1 MVRSKLIKIQ
11 VIFFF
16 LLTLT
21 FIQIFYIYP
30 ARAQASYIFESW
42 FGWILFLAVG
52 IGLIILSFIFAMNV
66 RLSKILFRL
75 GAISLVIGLVVAE
88 TGYAFPLLAKE
99 VDISYEKCKTIE
111 WGNLPYA
118 AACIVT
124 GYVPTSLSETNMEPT
139 SLSETNME
147 FVLINFWLT
156 MLIILFILIYI
167 FYDLTNSSGIIGIE
181 SAKRVISFGFGFL
194 AFRGFLASQIVN
206 FLSYG
211 LFGVALIVINFIIL
225 GGLFAYANR
234 FFSKYELIE
243 KTVERRGAMKTAGAV
258 LKEFLINVKNA
269 PDPLEYFIN
278 NAMPQKTLFDML
290 GIVDEY
296 NELVSYATNKQNKE
310 FLQLLENILK
320 KLK

>member
-124 GYVPTSLSETNMEPT
+124 GYVPTSLSETNME
-139 SLSETNME
+139 

-156 MLIILFILIYI
+156 MLVILSILIYI

-206 FLSYG
+206 FLTYG

-243 KTVERRGAMKTAGAV
+243 KAVERRGAMKRAGAV